1 MDFCNFS
8 RECDLYCFEQVE
20 GGYVT
25 LVAKNRPKFDRI
37 AELKAESEAE
47 FTEAVNKQIKTLMTH
62 KVTARGIGLP
72 ADGQEFYDPDLPT
85 LLDRVLSLQAMGYR
99 VPAQVILDIKAG
111 IGEG

>member
-8 RECDLYCFEQVE
+8 RECDLYCFEQMG

-37 AELKAESEAE
+37 AELEVESEAE
-47 FTEAVNKQIKTLMTH
+47 FTEAVNKQIKSLMKH
-62 KVTARGIGLP
+62 KVTAREIGLP
-72 ADGQEFYDPDLPT
+72 ADGQEFLDPDLPA

-99 VPAQVILDIKAG
+99 VPDQVILDIKEG
-111 IGEG
+111 IAEG